1 MLVGPWL
8 GIALY
13 SVLGVVRPLFGAT
26 RALANKDEG
35 SAQRW
40 LTFFLVAF
48 PLALP
53 LKWLPWCP
61 FRYELLIAIAATF
74 GACDA
79 RVASA
84 VYFRYCHL
92 RVANW
97 MLPVE
102 EVARNVSTFREE
114 DVLVSIEAA
123 AGRALAFMKYAKRNA
138 AIRMSS
144 VRENVPPDQALES
157 DAAVAG
163 SPEPNSEGAS
173 SADEAASEWDSPSNP
188 EGASDE

>member
-13 SVLGVVRPLFGAT
+13 LVLGVARPLFAAT
-26 RALANKDEG
+26 RALANRDEG

-79 RVASA
+79 RVANA
-84 VYFRYCHL
+84 VYFRYFHL

-123 AGRALAFMKYAKRNA
+123 AGRALALMNYVKRNA

-144 VRENVPPDQALES
+144 LREGVPPHQAREP

-173 SADEAASEWDSPSNP
+173 SSDEAASEWDRPSNP
-188 EGASDE
+188 EGVSDE